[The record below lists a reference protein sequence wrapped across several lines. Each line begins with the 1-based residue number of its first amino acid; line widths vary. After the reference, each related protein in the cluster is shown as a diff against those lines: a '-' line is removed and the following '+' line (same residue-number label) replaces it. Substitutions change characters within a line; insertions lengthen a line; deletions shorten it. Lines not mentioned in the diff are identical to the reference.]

1 MPHPIHHSPQRSV
14 ARAAPDRCHSA
25 TCYNQAR
32 RGMMIHLTLHWRTP
46 HWGLRHQLM
55 TVLWVTLLVLAM
67 GSAIGSGV
75 YVLTARSPSTPTS
88 ARSSTVAPPRAWVDA
103 HPVPAPGPP
112 PVSDSFNGTAD
123 Q

>member
-1 MPHPIHHSPQRSV
+1 MGHVP
-14 ARAAPDRCHSA
+14 
-25 TCYNQAR
+25 
-32 RGMMIHLTLHWRTP
+32 LHWRTP
-46 HWGLRHQLM
+46 HSGLRHQLM

-67 GSAIGSGV
+67 GSAISGGV
-75 YVLTARSPSTPTS
+75 YVLTARSPITPTS

-123 Q
+123 